1 MLSGAFRRA
10 WSQAHTDV
18 FALAM
23 NMRIMMY
30 LQLCVRGGRCFSH
43 SFSFP
48 IGWRHSCM

>member
-23 NMRIMMY
+23 NMRIMMH
-30 LQLCVRGGRCFSH
+30 L
-43 SFSFP
+43 
-48 IGWRHSCM
+48 